1 MTIRRFV
8 VAAGVAAAVLG
19 TMPVV
24 GASGDRL
31 AGQAQP
37 GVGQTSAVTLKVT
50 VTISRWDGEKKV
62 SSSPYVLMVVPSYG
76 KNAEAGHDGDHT
88 TVQMG
93 SETPVPSTTISAA
106 DGKVSPSYQYKNLGT
121 NINVAARPVDD
132 GRYNIL
138 VGVQDS
144 QLGAPQTIAG
154 GSVARYLTFR
164 SNNRLT
170 MRDGQTTQYAVAT
183 DTITGHVVKLDVTM
197 NVVK

>member
-1 MTIRRFV
+1 
-8 VAAGVAAAVLG
+8 
-19 TMPVV
+19 
-24 GASGDRL
+24 
-31 AGQAQP
+31 
-37 GVGQTSAVTLKVT
+37 VGQTSAVTLKVT
-50 VTISRWDGEKKV
+50 VTISRWDAEKKV

-76 KNAEAGHDGDHT
+76 KRAEDGSDGDST

-93 SETPVPSTTISAA
+93 SETPVPSSNVTNGVAVA
-106 DGKVSPSYQYKNLGT
+106 SYQYKNLGT

-132 GRYNIL
+132 GKYNIS

-154 GSVARYLTFR
+154 GPVARYLTFR

-170 MRDGQTTQYAVAT
+170 MRDGQTVQYAVAT
-183 DTITGHVVKLDVTM
+183 DTITGQVVKLDVTM